1 MNVSRKR
8 FLQVTGLSALAVAG
22 EKLVGPPV
30 LASEEEKSP
39 ESGKLIRY
47 AMIIDL
53 VKCAQQEGCTDCVQ
67 ACNEAHNVP
76 VFPEHAHRIEWIWK
90 SSFESAFHSEG
101 NEYQAEGLKQL
112 PVPLLCNHCEN
123 PPCVRVCPTKATWK
137 REDGLVMMDWHRCI
151 GCRYCMAACPYGS
164 RSFNWTDP
172 RPVLP
177 RQNPDFPTR
186 TKGVVEKCTFC
197 DERLAKDKL
206 PACVEACPQKAMT
219 FGNLAAADSPVRQLL
234 LSRYA
239 IRRKPELGTKPV
251 VFYLV

>member
-1 MNVSRKR
+1 MNITRKK
-8 FLQVTGLSALAVAG
+8 FLQVTGVSALAVAG
-22 EKLVGPPV
+22 EKLIGP
-30 LASEEEKSP
+30 LALAEEGTASAETAKVT
-39 ESGKLIRY
+39 RY

-53 VKCAQQEGCTDCVQ
+53 VKCAQQEGCTDCIQ
-67 ACNEAHNVP
+67 ACHETHNVP
-76 VFPEHAHRIEWIWK
+76 IFPEHSHRIEWIWK
-90 SSFESAFHSEG
+90 SSFESSFHSEH
-101 NEYQAEGLKQL
+101 NDYQADELKHL

-137 REDGLVMMDWHRCI
+137 REDGIVVMDWHRCI

-172 RPVLP
+172 RALLS

-197 DERLAKDKL
+197 DERLAKDEP
-206 PACVEACPQKAMT
+206 PACVVACPQKAMT
-219 FGNLAAADSPVRQLL
+219 FGNLGVANSPVRQLL
-234 LSRYA
+234 RSRFA
-239 IRRKPELGTKPV
+239 IRRKPELGTKPA